1 MVKIDDIV
9 RRLPREVRELV
20 ELILDT
26 EEKLGI
32 PLLPNELSFI
42 RNIFASYGYDII
54 RTPSGF
60 KIEPISDDVKDIEEL
75 EEELEDIEPIRPLKT
90 YPDFLEPIFSNP
102 AGVHLIIG
110 KIGSGKTALSLR
122 LAEIFRDR
130 TGNPVYVMN
139 MPRYPSWIEGE
150 IANLRGIEFNGKVD
164 VVFELTTGG
173 EISGNNT
180 ILIIDDASTLF
191 DSWKRDERNR
201 TLKYLMFIA
210 RHKDCAVIINSQE
223 ASSINKYI
231 AGQAKSI
238 WLKEPSILTEEVE
251 RRIVAKLAEEARDR
265 FSIIPPEERSKYA
278 YVATADGKALVK
290 VSLPHGWDD
299 SISRNKGVF

>member
-9 RRLPREVRELV
+9 RKMPREIRELV

-26 EEKLGI
+26 EQKLGI
-32 PLLPNELSFI
+32 PILPNELSFI
-42 RNIFASYGYDII
+42 RSIFAHYGYDIVQ
-54 RTPSGF
+54 TPSGF
-60 KIEPISDDVKDIEEL
+60 RVEPITDAPEDI
-75 EEELEDIEPIRPLKT
+75 EEELEDVEPIRPLKT
-90 YPDFLEPIFSNP
+90 YPDFLEPIFNNP
-102 AGVHLIIG
+102 AGVHLILG

-130 TGNPVYVMN
+130 TGNDVYVMN
-139 MPRYPSWIEGE
+139 MPKYPSWITGE
-150 IANLRGIEFNGKVD
+150 VANLRGIEFNGKVD

-173 EISGNNT
+173 EISGNDT

-238 WLKEPSILTEEVE
+238 WIKEPSILTEEVE
-251 RRIVAKLAEEARDR
+251 RRIIAKLAEEARDR
-265 FSIIPPEERSKYA
+265 FSVIPPEERSKYA